1 MGAQRGWQRALSP
14 EQRVELRLQRLS
26 PGPFFGRRACPAA
39 VAAGAGTAAAA
50 AAAATTPPRR
60 GGRNGDATAGDTAS
74 IVAALLET

>member
-50 AAAATTPPRR
+50 AAAATTPPR